1 MSSGRVG
8 TILLS
13 VEAHDQDLAACV
25 LFDELLHGHL
35 DEHVIVNFVR
45 AATFEL
51 AGDPTIDRSL
61 LHLLLAQLRQSFF
74 GIMLSYSLVLDRVA
88 PLLLLVL

>member
-1 MSSGRVG
+1 MSSGGVG

-13 VEAHDQDLAACV
+13 VEVHDQDLAACV

-51 AGDPTIDRSL
+51 AGDPTVDRSL
-61 LHLLLAQLRQSFF
+61 LHLLLAHLRQS
-74 GIMLSYSLVLDRVA
+74 SLRLPFILDRVA